1 MAAGKCAKAG
11 WDVAQIDSRPFGGT
25 CGLRGCDP
33 KKVLVG
39 AAELIDWNRRM
50 KGHGISGDTT
60 IDWQELMSFKRTFTE
75 PVPEN
80 RETGMEK
87 IGITPIHGRASF
99 VDEETIEVNGE
110 RLTAKNFVI
119 AAGAKPAPI
128 PIDGFEY
135 LTTSTEFLELEELPD
150 SIVFVGGGFISFEF
164 AHIATRAGSKVHIV
178 HRGERPLENFEAD
191 MVDILLKK
199 TEELGIS
206 VHLNTEVQ
214 SVEQAD
220 NGFTVIANADGE
232 TQNITGDLV
241 VHGAGRVPDIDD
253 MNLEKGN
260 IERTKKGVSVNDFLQ
275 SSRNSKVYAV
285 GDAADTDGLP
295 LTPVAGFESHIAAS
309 NLLEGN
315 HRKAEYP
322 AQPTVVFT
330 IPPLAMVGVTEQQAR
345 DKGYNVEVNFKK
357 TDGWYS
363 YRRTNESPTAFKSI
377 INKESG
383 HILGAHTLGS
393 KSEEIINLFAMAMN
407 QNLKATQMKKMVYAY
422 PSHASD
428 IPYMV

>member
-50 KGHGISGDTT
+50 KGHGFSGDTT